1 MGNISRFAE
10 ARYCSGMGADW
21 IGFKNIT
28 PESFAEMAGWLAGPR
43 FALEAEHIP
52 ATRIHNTVLEI
63 PVSEIAKTH
72 GDIAIRLGMNE
83 WEKYKHEIWAKKN
96 LIRYAQVHADEPVN
110 RKALEEMCACTEVYV
125 LAEEEKLDFCLSLG
139 TQGIALTGGSTNE
152 DYSPLSTILEKLQ
165 EQWF

>member
-1 MGNISRFAE
+1 MKVKVKVGNISRFAE

-72 GDIAIRLGMNE
+72 GDIAIRLGMSE

-110 RKALEEMCACTEVYV
+110 RKKKKKIIKHKKKKKEKKKKKKIREELCVCIFFF
-125 LAEEEKLDFCLSLG
+125 LGGKEKKFDFCLSL
-139 TQGIALTGGSTNE
+139 
-152 DYSPLSTILEKLQ
+152 
-165 EQWF
+165 